1 MAKGRK
7 KKGFLHRQAQ
17 LRGLV
22 GGSKPW
28 TYLWILLSAR
38 RVLKRIFRDEPEVV
52 FSEELRPGEALVISN
67 RHR

>member
-1 MAKGRK
+1 MAK
-7 KKGFLHRQAQ
+7 KKGFIHRQAQ
-17 LRGLV
+17 LRGLM

-52 FSEELRPGEALVISN
+52 FSEELGPGEALVISN